1 MITNKYKKL
10 LSNYCSFSALTIAA
24 FLSVNTSVQADYEGL
39 NYRVTKNI
47 EIEGQS
53 YYSID
58 LFVEV
63 ESSNDRL
70 LMVFGD
76 SIFPLT
82 LSALD
87 GGFYNNALVNH
98 LPHALSL
105 DVVFGASIERD
116 TFVTIGTDDSIKNG
130 PATLQFDTDSFEN
143 DDLFLLSNGSWY
155 ILPVSETLGFPHDEL
170 GILIARLTVRE
181 DQTIAGTINL
191 TGRTEINGEVT
202 PWTQN
207 VLGET
212 FIFTSESVSSN
223 QSAPVLPD
231 KWTTGSIT
239 GERYGFTLANIGD
252 VNGDEF
258 DDLAVGIPRSN
269 SAGTSNGK
277 IEVRSGYDDVL
288 LYTIEGQNLGEQL
301 GFSISAA
308 GDVTGDNIPDFI
320 AGAPY
325 NSQEGDQAGK
335 AYVFSGLDGSEVNSF
350 YGRNTGDLFGRSVAG
365 NVTLDGNNVP
375 DVAISAPNFKDKMG
389 AVYCYN
395 LQDSSLIEK
404 LKGHNKGDQ
413 FGNSITMT
421 SDLSRFGRLIVGSP
435 KNDDKDKNAGL
446 VDVFQ
451 FDGSKF
457 QTLYSIQ
464 GKNKNDRFGTVVGCT
479 GDLDNDGIDDF
490 GVGAPYFDSSSK
502 NNRGRC
508 TTYASASGT
517 ALWNKN
523 GSHSN
528 EKFPSS
534 ISDAG
539 DLNCDGVN
547 DVLFGSARYNASEDK
562 AKAGRFL
569 AASGNSGSN
578 IQNIASD
585 QGNSRFGQS
594 AIGLGNPYGFSKLAI
609 GAWKYSADVQS
620 GSTGGLTYTAYFG
633 CNATADFTEPL
644 ADQGRVPG
652 SGPKPYQEH
661 IPTGEVGEWIDLL
674 LHYE

>member
-1 MITNKYKKL
+1 MITKRYKTR
-10 LSNYCSFSALTIAA
+10 LSNYWIFSALTIAT
-24 FLSVNTSVQADYEGL
+24 FLSINTSVQADYEGL

-47 EIEGQS
+47 EIEGQI

-76 SIFPLT
+76 SNFPLK

-87 GGFYNNALVNH
+87 GGFYNNALANH

-105 DVVFGASIERD
+105 NTVFGVAMERD
-116 TFVTIGTDDSIKNG
+116 TFVTIGTDDAVLNG

-143 DDLFLLSNGSWY
+143 DDLFSVNDGSWY
-155 ILPVSETLGFPHDEL
+155 ILPISETLGFPHDEL

-191 TGRTEINGEVT
+191 TGRLEANGEVIAW
-202 PWTQN
+202 PPI
-207 VLGET
+207 LGET

-223 QSAPVLPD
+223 QSTPVLPNI
-231 KWTTGSIT
+231 WTTGNSN
-239 GERYGFTLANIGD
+239 GDRYGFTLANIGD

-258 DDLAVGIPRSN
+258 DDLAIGIPRSDI
-269 SAGTSNGK
+269 AGTKNGT

-288 LYTIEGQNLGEQL
+288 LYTIHGQNLGEQL
-301 GFSISAA
+301 GFSISGA

-325 NSQEGDQAGK
+325 NSEEEDKGGK
-335 AYVFSGLDGSEVNSF
+335 AYVFSGADGSEVNSF
-350 YGRNTGDLFGRSVAG
+350 FGRNPGDEFGLSVAG

-375 DVAISAPNFKDKMG
+375 DAAIGAPKFKENMG

-395 LQDSSLIEK
+395 LQDGSLIER

-413 FGNSITMT
+413 FGTSVTMT
-421 SDLSRFGRLIVGSP
+421 SDSSRFGRLIVGSP
-435 KNDDKDKNAGL
+435 KNDDTDKNAGL

-451 FDGSKF
+451 FDGSNF
-457 QTLYSIQ
+457 QTLYSIP
-464 GKNKNDRFGTVVGCT
+464 GKNKNDRLGTVVGRS
-479 GDLDNDGIDDF
+479 GDVDNDGIDDF
-490 GVGAPYFDSSSK
+490 GVGSPYFDSGSK

-508 TTYASASGT
+508 TIYASASGV

-547 DVLFGSARYNASEDK
+547 DVVFGSANYNASEDK
-562 AKAGRFL
+562 TKAGRFL
-569 AASGNSGSN
+569 AVSGNSGSN

-585 QGNSRFGQS
+585 QGNARFGQA

-609 GAWKYSADVQS
+609 GAWKYSADAQS
-620 GSTGGLTYTAYFG
+620 GRTGGLAYTTYFG

-674 LHYE
+674 LHY